1 MVPTPT
7 TIPGRVVAGDSLSWS
22 RSFDDYS
29 ASAGWALSYTLVSTT
44 AVYSFAAATASDG
57 VGFDVAVAA
66 VDSAKWAADTYRLV
80 ETLTNAGSG
89 QRITFGTTALIVAPN
104 LAATASGGTDV
115 RSHAEKMLAN
125 IDAWLESKAPVSG
138 SFVING
144 RQIQHYPLADLL
156 SMRDRYARIVKRE
169 QAAPGTVAGTRIL
182 VRL

>member
-22 RSFDDYS
+22 RSFDDYP

-44 AVYSFAAATASDG
+44 AAYSFNASEDG
-57 VGFDVAVAA
+57 DGFDVTVAA
-66 VDSAKWAADTYRLV
+66 EVTAQWATDTYRLV
-80 ETLTNAGSG
+80 ETLSNAGTG

-104 LAATASGGTDV
+104 LAAATDGADV

-169 QAAPGTVAGTRIL
+169 QAAPGAVAGTRIL